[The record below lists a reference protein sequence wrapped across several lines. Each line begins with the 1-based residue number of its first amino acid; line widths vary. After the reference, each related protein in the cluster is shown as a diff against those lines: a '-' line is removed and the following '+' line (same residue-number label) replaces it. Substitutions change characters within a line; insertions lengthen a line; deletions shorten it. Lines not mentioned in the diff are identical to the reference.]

1 MPRRESVK
9 LTMTVAEA
17 AQALGI
23 GLNNTYGLV
32 SCGKL
37 KAVRIGRKLLIP
49 QHELRDFLDRE
60 VSRENVQ

>member
-1 MPRRESVK
+1 MIEEQTVK
-9 LTMTVAEA
+9 LTVTIPEA
-17 AQALGI
+17 ARVLGI

-32 SCGKL
+32 SCGRL

-60 VSRENVQ
+60 LLRENV